1 MTRTL
6 DIWWD
11 GRLVG
16 QLTQNQHGELGFAY
30 ASVWLDDEAIAAL
43 VSLAAEAGGAVH
55 PSRVPPVLQRAPA
68 GRKPARRRRSGAR
81 RVARQ

>member
-16 QLTQNQHGELGFAY
+16 QLTQDRHGELGFAY
-30 ASVWLDDEAIAAL
+30 APDWLDDEAAQPLSA
-43 VSLAAEAGGAVH
+43 SL
-55 PSRVPPVLQRAPA
+55 P
-68 GRKPARRRRSGAR
+68 K
-81 RVARQ
+81 

>member
-16 QLTQNQHGELGFAY
+16 QLTQDQHGELGFAY
-30 ASVWLDDEAIAAL
+30 APAWLGDEATQPLSA
-43 VSLAAEAGGAVH
+43 SLPKRAEPFSMTSHRLHQVGYA
-55 PSRVPPVLQRAPA
+55 SW
-68 GRKPARRRRSGAR
+68 STI
-81 RVARQ
+81 

>member
-11 GRLVG
+11 GRVVG

-30 ASVWLDDEAIAAL
+30 ALDWLDDEEAQLLSA
-43 VSLAAEAGGAVH
+43 SLPKRAE
-55 PSRVPPVLQRAPA
+55 P
-68 GRKPARRRRSGAR
+68 
-81 RVARQ
+81 